1 MNDLA
6 VIRPQTDQ
14 FHSLQQW
21 VELGLAA
28 YIESLTQESLA
39 QESLA
44 QVDAFEQQ
52 RIVFEQQW
60 HALEG
65 RTGKLIRQL
74 NLSQTDVFLLFLT
87 GMMETQPKVAFAI
100 TELQQPSDQA
110 RLSIH
115 LMLDILQTLFPAT
128 QQWDALD
135 LIHRPLFD
143 ESVISLSGDGP
154 LSLRSLSISIPLWS
168 VLKNNR
174 NQWQGTSQLIDSHRA
189 LLPDETRKRL
199 TSLCQH
205 LTTHPFMVIR
215 GQNNSGQ
222 SILASELGLLAGL
235 DPINIPYELWQEQ
248 PQLRLASAIA
258 DWLPVI
264 TLPDLPGE
272 SYEPKAPVGDSSAV
286 LISGVQTSVV
296 IRVGYHYT
304 LPMPDPQ
311 QRSELWQEHV
321 KDKSLSEKLAGSAL
335 LSGPMIQ
342 RIGRQSKSSEDMPDM
357 HQERHIRMLRAQNI
371 DPGLSQLAQ
380 VVTRDIP
387 KSAVVFP
394 KLINEHLDDL
404 IARALQRE
412 SLYLKLGQTL
422 SANQNPGLRALFVGD
437 SGTGKTL
444 AASYVATQIGA
455 PLYRVDLGSV
465 INKYIGESEKNLG
478 RLLDYAAATDTVLLF
493 DEAES
498 VFGHRTDARSSNERF
513 ANNLTN
519 YLLARIENH
528 PGIVLLT
535 TNHRDR
541 IDPAFN
547 RRLEIII
554 DFPQPGFN
562 ERLTL
567 WKNHMGQRS
576 PTEDFLKALASH
588 CELSGGQIRNAVLCA
603 AANSSDDAVLSERAI
618 VRAVAREYQKLGR
631 SLPAALQ
638 NQGMM

>member
-65 RTGKLIRQL
+65 RTGKLIRLL

-87 GMMETQPKVAFAI
+87 GIMETQPKVAFAI
-100 TELQQPSDQA
+100 TELQQPSDQT

-143 ESVISLSGDGP
+143 ESVVSLSGDGP
-154 LSLRSLSISIPLWS
+154 LSLRGLSISVPLWS

-215 GQNNSGQ
+215 GQNNSGR

-296 IRVGYHYT
+296 IRVGYHYA

-342 RIGRQSKSSEDMPDM
+342 RIGRQSKSADDISDM
-357 HQERHIRMLRAQNI
+357 HQEQHIRR
-371 DPGLSQLAQ
+371 
-380 VVTRDIP
+380 
-387 KSAVVFP
+387 
-394 KLINEHLDDL
+394 
-404 IARALQRE
+404 
-412 SLYLKLGQTL
+412 
-422 SANQNPGLRALFVGD
+422 
-437 SGTGKTL
+437 
-444 AASYVATQIGA
+444 
-455 PLYRVDLGSV
+455 
-465 INKYIGESEKNLG
+465 
-478 RLLDYAAATDTVLLF
+478 
-493 DEAES
+493 
-498 VFGHRTDARSSNERF
+498 
-513 ANNLTN
+513 
-519 YLLARIENH
+519 
-528 PGIVLLT
+528 
-535 TNHRDR
+535 
-541 IDPAFN
+541 
-547 RRLEIII
+547 
-554 DFPQPGFN
+554 
-562 ERLTL
+562 
-567 WKNHMGQRS
+567 
-576 PTEDFLKALASH
+576 
-588 CELSGGQIRNAVLCA
+588 
-603 AANSSDDAVLSERAI
+603 
-618 VRAVAREYQKLGR
+618 
-631 SLPAALQ
+631 
-638 NQGMM
+638 